1 MAVLAPVRL
10 SSCQLG
16 KSPIWLVA
24 VLVSLVPFTPS
35 FAATSSAAKPLGCLI
50 EPDRAASIGSQVVGI
65 VHQVHVKRG
74 QSVRAGQVLVTL
86 RADVERANASA
97 AKTRAAV
104 DAEVLA
110 AQTGVTLA
118 EQKQRRAQS
127 LQAQNFVS
135 PQAVELARGELDIAQ
150 QKLSQVKG
158 QQRIWVEERGV
169 AEAQLALRTVRSPFD
184 GVVVERFV
192 NAGER
197 VDDRPLVRVAVI
209 DPLRV
214 ELMVPTAQ
222 YGSFAL
228 GDSVTIRPEL
238 PGAGAV
244 NATVQHVDR
253 VFDAASNSFRVQLS
267 LPNAD
272 HRLPAG
278 LRCKADFN
286 ARVEPA
292 GDELKLAPALA
303 WPPRPAAQRPGK
315 G

>member
-1 MAVLAPVRL
+1 MTVRFAFFARV
-10 SSCQLG
+10 
-16 KSPIWLVA
+16 KSPLWLIA
-24 VLVSLVPFTPS
+24 ALASLGPFSAS
-35 FAATSSAAKPLGCLI
+35 FAATPPALKPLGCLI
-50 EPDRAASIGSQVVGI
+50 EPDRAANIGTQVVGI

-74 QSVRAGQVLVTL
+74 ESVRAGQVLVTL

-110 AQTGVTLA
+110 AQTGVELA
-118 EQKQRRAQS
+118 DQKQRRAQF
-127 LQAQNFVS
+127 LLAKNFVS
-135 PQAVELARGELDIAQ
+135 PQAVDLARGELEIAQ

-158 QQRIWVEERGV
+158 QQRIWIEERGV

-192 NAGER
+192 NPGER

-222 YGSFAL
+222 YGSFSL

-244 NATVQHVDR
+244 KATVQHVDR

-278 LRCKADFN
+278 LRCKADLT
-286 ARVEPA
+286 ARAEPA
-292 GDELKLAPALA
+292 ADELKLAPTMA
-303 WPPRPAAQRPGK
+303 WPPKPATQKSGK
-315 G
+315 P